1 MYIILNRKP
10 VDVFKIEKVSDV
22 IPLTN
27 KKYRAAK
34 FRLVEPTFGNFK
46 LLKIKSDYKLEKNV
60 VERIIKYTLLDYHKI
75 DPDLEDNDAYLPD
88 DFCGYE
94 NETIDAVYGYYF
106 VLTIENESYICSK
119 VYATEELA
127 HKNLK
132 DLLELINTT
141 RSIVPEITI

>member
-1 MYIILNRKP
+1 MYIILNREP
-10 VDVFKIEKVSDV
+10 VDVFKIERVSNV

-27 KKYRAAK
+27 KKYCAAK

-46 LLKIKSDYKLEKNV
+46 LLKVKSDYKLEKNV
-60 VERIIKYTLLDYHKI
+60 VERIIKHTLDYHKI

-88 DFCGYE
+88 NFYGYE
-94 NETIDAVYGYYF
+94 NETIDTVYGYYF

-127 HKNLK
+127 YKNLK